1 MTTQGDHPLT
11 PQKRARQEQQR
22 IRRMS
27 RRICGICR
35 RGADQM
41 TDWGEQ
47 TVAICC
53 ECLVVKNALR
63 NLPSNLRA
71 ERLLEA
77 ALILVQKQ
85 GKEDVPYEFPV
96 VEYERSQRALYK
108 CVEICAGILRPKRI
122 EISEEEEDLLSAK
135 ESQALEEYLRGRIG

>member
-11 PQKRARQEQQR
+11 PQKRTRQEQQR

-27 RRICGICR
+27 QRICGICR

-47 TVAICC
+47 TVAICR

-63 NLPSNLRA
+63 NSPIHIGV
-71 ERLLEA
+71 EHLLEA
-77 ALILVQKQ
+77 ALILVQKE
-85 GKEDVPYEFPV
+85 GYPYEFTA
-96 VEYERSQRALYK
+96 VELERAQKALYK
-108 CVEICAGILRPKRI
+108 CLEICVGLLRPERI
-122 EISEEEEDLLSAK
+122 EISEEEVELRSAR
-135 ESQALEEYLRGRIG
+135 ESEELEEYLLGRNG

>member
-11 PQKRARQEQQR
+11 PQKRTRQEQQR

-35 RGADQM
+35 RGADLM

-63 NLPSNLRA
+63 NLPINLRA

-85 GKEDVPYEFPV
+85 GEEDVPYEFPV
-96 VEYERSQRALYK
+96 VEWERAQRALYK

-122 EISEEEEDLLSAK
+122 EISEEEEDLLSAR

>member
-27 RRICGICR
+27 RRICGICS

-53 ECLVVKNALR
+53 ECLVVLKALR
-63 NLPSNLRA
+63 NLPSNSAA
-71 ERLLEA
+71 ERFLA
-77 ALILVQKQ
+77 VALILLKLQQQ
-85 GKEDVPYEFPV
+85 GDKDFPYEFPV
-96 VEYERSQRALYK
+96 VEYERALYK
-108 CVEICAGILRPKRI
+108 CVEICAGILRPRRI
-122 EISEEEEDLLSAK
+122 ELSEAEEDLLSAK
-135 ESQALEEYLRGRIG
+135 ESEALEEYLRGRIG